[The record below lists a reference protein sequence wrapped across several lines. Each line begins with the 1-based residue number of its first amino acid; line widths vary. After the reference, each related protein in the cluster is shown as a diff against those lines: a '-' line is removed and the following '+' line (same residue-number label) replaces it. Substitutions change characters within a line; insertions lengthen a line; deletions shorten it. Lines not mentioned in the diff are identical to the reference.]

1 MMMSTTSTPTPTPIA
16 QPEWLFSSVL
26 HASATVLAAVAAPW
40 SGKRAANRAESA
52 AAAQPV
58 AMATVGSDGRVCVLS
73 SCTGDS
79 EFAAAA
85 LDCRSDFACCAF
97 DPSNRAQMLLGCAD
111 GTAHM
116 VQIASNG
123 NFFLNFF

>member
-1 MMMSTTSTPTPTPIA
+1 MMTSTTSTPIPIA

-26 HASATVLAAVAAPW
+26 HASATVLGAVAAPW
-40 SGKRAANRAESA
+40 SGKRTDNAD
-52 AAAQPV
+52 AAQPV
-58 AMATVGSDGRVCVLS
+58 VMATVGSDGRVCVLS
-73 SCTGDS
+73 SGAGDS
-79 EFAAAA
+79 EFVAAA

-97 DPSNRAQMLLGCAD
+97 DPSNRAQVLLGCAD

-123 NFFLNFF
+123 NFFFEFFFLFF